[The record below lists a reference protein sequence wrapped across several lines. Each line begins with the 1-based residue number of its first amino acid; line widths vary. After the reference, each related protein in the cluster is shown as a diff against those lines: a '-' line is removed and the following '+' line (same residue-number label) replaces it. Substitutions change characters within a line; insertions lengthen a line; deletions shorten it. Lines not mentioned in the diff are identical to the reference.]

1 MVIMKD
7 YSSWEPSYDYENESP
22 YLENKNRPWLKYRP
36 SNVPKSIKFD
46 PIPVHELI
54 KLSAMTYPNNVCV
67 YNKSADKKYTYRDL
81 TNISNKLA
89 NALVQIGVKKGDT
102 VGIMTSNCPEFL
114 FCCIGILETGAIVV
128 PINPLLKESDV
139 AHIIRESGNVRTVFV
154 HKGNYRTMKKVQKE
168 AKIENIILLQAD
180 AAKEGTITFD
190 DFISDVAPIPPEI
203 EFNPS
208 EDLAALLFTGGTTGL
223 PKGVMLT
230 HNNLVFCTL
239 SALLMGGESEE
250 GEDSFGKTV
259 NLSILPLCHSFGFL
273 VSIIALFGA
282 AMLVIFASFNA
293 THILEAIE
301 YFGVKNFVGV
311 PVMYQMIINSP
322 DFTERDLS
330 SLEEA
335 NSGSAALPPEL
346 ARKWERVVGFKVGQG
361 FGLTETSPIT
371 HMAAKWMPEI
381 RSESIGIPII
391 DTDAKIVN
399 PDTLEELETGEIGE
413 LLIKGPQVMKGYWKN
428 PEITNNTIIDGW
440 LRTGDLARMDEQGYF
455 YIEGRAKDII
465 KYKGYKVMPR
475 EVEEKLYEHPAILEV
490 GVVSAPDENIGE
502 TIKAYVVL
510 KPEYKDGKITERN
523 IIDWA
528 KERLAAYK
536 YPRQVEFINILP
548 RTAVGKIFRRKLRE
562 REY

>member
-1 MVIMKD
+1 MKD

-346 ARKWERVVGFKVGQG
+346 ARKWEGVVGFKVGQG

-399 PDTLEELETGEIGE
+399 PDTLEELATGEIGE

-536 YPRQVEFINILP
+536 YPRQVEFLNILP

-562 REY
+562 REN

>member
-1 MVIMKD
+1 MKD
-7 YSSWEPSYDYENESP
+7 YSDWKPSYDYENESP
-22 YLENKNRPWLKYRP
+22 YLESSDRPWLKFRP
-36 SNVPKSIKFD
+36 LNVPKSIKFD

-54 KLSAMTYPNNVCV
+54 KLSAKEFSNNVCI
-67 YNKSADKKYTYRDL
+67 YNKSADKKYTYREL
-81 TNISNKLA
+81 IYISDKIA
-89 NALVQIGVKKGDT
+89 NALFQLGVEKGEPI
-102 VGIMTSNCPEFL
+102 GIMTSNCPEFI
-114 FCCIGILETGAIVV
+114 FCCIGIMKTGAIVV

-139 AHIIRESGNVRTVFV
+139 THIIRESQKMRIVFA
-154 HKGNYRTMKKVQKE
+154 HKGNFRTIKKVQKE
-168 AKIENIILLQAD
+168 IKIDHIIILQTD
-180 AAKEGTITFD
+180 VAKEGTTTFEEFVED
-190 DFISDVAPIPPEI
+190 IKPIPPKI
-203 EFNPS
+203 EFDPS
-208 EDLAALLFTGGTTGL
+208 ENLAALLFTGGTTGL

-230 HNNLVFCTL
+230 HTNLVSCTL
-239 SALLMGGESEE
+239 SYLLMGGEPEE
-250 GEDSFGKTV
+250 GMSTFGKTV
-259 NLSILPLCHSFGFL
+259 NLSVLPLCHSFGFL

-282 AMLVIFASFNA
+282 AMLVVFDSFNPSE
-293 THILEAIE
+293 ILEAIE
-301 YFGVKNFVGV
+301 YFKVNNFVGV
-311 PVMYQMIINSP
+311 PVMYQMLVNSP

-335 NSGSAALPPEL
+335 NSGTAALAPEL
-346 ARKWERVVGFKVGQG
+346 AKRWEQVVGVKVGQG

-371 HMAAKWMPEI
+371 HIPAKWMPEI

-399 PDTLEELETGEIGE
+399 PDTLEELSLGEIGE
-413 LLIKGPQVMKGYWKN
+413 ILIRGPQVMKGYWRN
-428 PEITNNTIIDGW
+428 PEATKKNIINGW

-475 EVEEKLYEHPAILEV
+475 EVEEKLYEHPAIHEV
-490 GVVSAPDENIGE
+490 GVVSAPDSNIGE

-510 KPEYKDGKITERN
+510 KPEYKDGKIIERE
-523 IIDWA
+523 IIEWA

-562 REY
+562 KAMKS